1 VPDSDSTDEATP
13 EKATLPGPDPIDG
26 ALDADIEVSESA
38 VAPDSDPAGEEPSDD
53 EETPETTGRL
63 MGIRRFWKRWHRW
76 IIAGTAVLIVIG
88 IAVPVVRVL
97 VAWSNVER
105 VEFDPDAAR
114 VVISEQAPVAI
125 AAVSTTQPEIDDAG
139 DTPVTTT
146 VVEAPPDV
154 PFSGV
159 VSDADHTAV
168 LVIGSD
174 AGGFR
179 ADVIMLALIPKDGG
193 DLALV
198 SIPRDLYLDDP
209 CGSGRERINAAL
221 NGCGDVSGPDL
232 LAIVVED
239 FTGVPID
246 HFVLFDFDGF
256 ARVIDVAGGVDI
268 CVNHYTYDTKT
279 EPGLALLAGCNHV
292 DGSMALAWVRSRHT
306 GEVVNGVSRS
316 IPGVNDLT
324 RNTRQRSITL
334 QLLEKLSSLLNPGD
348 LVALIEAVPGA
359 FTLDEGLSLT
369 TAVGIAWDLRGTPAD
384 DVDTPTIPV
393 INHRAANG
401 AQVLLPQ
408 ESFAETMGWST
419 G

>member
-1 VPDSDSTDEATP
+1 VPDSDATDET
-13 EKATLPGPDPIDG
+13 
-26 ALDADIEVSESA
+26 
-38 VAPDSDPAGEEPSDD
+38 
-53 EETPETTGRL
+53 TPETATPANPDPTDETPDVGEGASESSAAPDPGPADEESDTAAEAPESAGRL
-63 MGIRRFWKRWHRW
+63 TGIRHFWKRWHRW

-114 VVISEQAPVAI
+114 IVMSEQAPVAI
-125 AAVSTTQPEIDDAG
+125 AAASTTQPGIDDAG
-139 DTPVTTT
+139 DTPVTTIA
-146 VVEAPPDV
+146 VEAPPDV

-159 VSDADHTAV
+159 VRDADHTAV

-174 AGGFR
+174 AGGYR

-193 DLALV
+193 DLALI
-198 SIPRDLYLDDP
+198 SLPRDLYLDDP

-221 NGCGDVSGPDL
+221 NGCGEVSGPDL

-256 ARVIDVAGGVDI
+256 ARVINVAGGVDI

-292 DGSMALAWVRSRHT
+292 DGAMALAWVRSRHT
-306 GEVVNGVSRS
+306 REVVDGVSRS

-334 QLLEKLSSLLNPGD
+334 QLLEKMSSLLNPGD

-384 DVDTPTIPV
+384 DVYSPTIPV

-408 ESFAETMGWST
+408 ESFAETMGWPT